1 MEVFARHIVQQ
12 WENKGYISA
21 EEVDWCLYGLLNRLT
36 TLFTALSAFILG
48 SIVLNWQNTMT
59 FLLCVLALRK
69 YSNGYH
75 AKHYLN
81 CFALTL
87 MIVFV
92 SLSLVNHLNHIIATI
107 LFSIS
112 SMIIFEFAPTNS
124 SSLHLSTQ
132 EMKAMRGKVRVR
144 LAVLSG
150 IMILFLFFDLHKAYC
165 IVLAITVVAI
175 LLLPSAIAVYFNK
188 QGEKVL

>member
-1 MEVFARHIVQQ
+1 
-12 WENKGYISA
+12 
-21 EEVDWCLYGLLNRLT
+21 
-36 TLFTALSAFILG
+36 
-48 SIVLNWQNTMT
+48 
-59 FLLCVLALRK
+59 
-69 YSNGYH
+69 
-75 AKHYLN
+75 
-81 CFALTL
+81 
-87 MIVFV
+87 
-92 SLSLVNHLNHIIATI
+92 
-107 LFSIS
+107 
-112 SMIIFEFAPTNS
+112 MIIFEFAPTNS

-188 QGEKVL
+188 QGEKML

>member
-1 MEVFARHIVQQ
+1 MFCQGRGFRGRLQI
-12 WENKGYISA
+12 ISDCRRSQTHWKTKPG
-21 EEVDWCLYGLLNRLT
+21 ERNNSSRPEDC
-36 TLFTALSAFILG
+36 
-48 SIVLNWQNTMT
+48 
-59 FLLCVLALRK
+59 
-69 YSNGYH
+69 YH

-188 QGEKVL
+188 QGEKMLWITRTKVKRFWTNWYAKRFEPI